1 MRIIGGRLKGIQ
13 FFAPANLPVRPTT
26 DMAKE
31 ALFNILHNNYNFED
45 CEVLDLFS
53 GTGNVSFEFASR
65 GVKKIKAVDQHA
77 GCIFWIKSVI
87 SKHHLSEIEPHKA
100 DVFKL
105 LTQEKHQYQIIFAD
119 PPYNLPQIPK
129 IAQLVIENKLL
140 TPNGMLIIEHPSMLK
155 LNQLPG
161 YTQTRKYGN
170 SSFSFFEPLSGGEG
184 STFV

>member
-13 FFAPANLPVRPTT
+13 FFAPTNLPVRPTT

-31 ALFNILHNNYNFED
+31 ALFNILYNNYDFEH
-45 CEVLDLFS
+45 CEALDLFS

-65 GVKKIKAVDQHA
+65 GIKKLTAVDKHS
-77 GCIFWIKSVI
+77 GCINWIKSVI
-87 SKHHLSEIEPHKA
+87 AKHQLHEIEPIKA
-100 DVFKL
+100 DVFKYL
-105 LTQEKHQYQIIFAD
+105 AQEEQKYQIIFAD
-119 PPYNLPQIPK
+119 PPYDLPNIPE
-129 IAQLVIENKLL
+129 IAQLVIKNGLL

-170 SSFSFFEPLSGGEG
+170 SSFSFFESLTGN
-184 STFV
+184 